1 MRKLLRAGFIIA
13 VCFLV
18 SMSVVYGVEDNS
30 SLEEKWRLP
39 IGSKNVRYE
48 TKYTIILNGE
58 KHEYYL
64 KYKEV
69 IPENKNIKEAKFKG
83 YYWGM
88 KNSNQDLE
96 RDENYIY
103 SKDKVNFTREDVIE
117 FLEIKDEKLVA
128 TIKEGCEFFLYVEP
142 CYNYKKGKWSN
153 TYKSTLRELYK
164 VLPEAKGDVAP
175 YQNAKNESYEIQKEK
190 IQGVEFL
197 RELIVKSMKNLKAQ
211 NLEIYSEFKNEY
223 KGLIKDE
230 MLGNGFY
237 AYHFEKEGI
246 KTGEFIKMITLTLW
260 PNYKAEV
267 PKEGEHALKPYADAL
282 DRIVLMSEEYDF
294 ERLEKKITRKEAAR
308 LLCLFYM
315 KYNSNYVLNN
325 TYEHIQN
332 FKDEALVTEEI
343 ERICID
349 DVVRFGLMKEYED
362 GTFRPNDYLTK
373 KEATKVFEIAKS
385 KK

>member
-1 MRKLLRAGFIIA
+1 MRKILKSGLVIA
-13 VCFLV
+13 VYFLV
-18 SMSVVYGVEDNS
+18 SMSVVYGVENAS
-30 SLEEKWRLP
+30 SLEEKWRLL
-39 IGSKNVRYE
+39 IGSNNVRYE
-48 TKYTIILNGE
+48 TKYTIMLNGE

-69 IPENKNIKEAKFKG
+69 VPENKNINEAKFKG
-83 YYWGM
+83 YYWGI
-88 KNSNQDLE
+88 NNEDLE

-103 SKDKVNFTREDVIE
+103 AKDKVIFTREDVIE
-117 FLEIKDEKLVA
+117 FLEIKDAKLVA
-128 TIKEGCEFFLYVEP
+128 KINEGYEFSLYLEP
-142 CYNYKKGKWSN
+142 VYNYKKGKWSD
-153 TYKSTLRELYK
+153 TYKSTLRELYSM
-164 VLPEAKGDVAP
+164 LPESNGNITP
-175 YQNAKNESYEIQKEK
+175 YQSAKNESGEIQKEK
-190 IQGVEFL
+190 IEGVEFL
-197 RELIVKSMKNLKAQ
+197 RELIVKSIKNLKAP

-230 MLGNGFY
+230 MLSNGFY

-246 KTGEFIKMITLTLW
+246 KTGEFIKMIALTLW
-260 PNYKAEV
+260 PNYKVENV
-267 PKEGEHALKPYADAL
+267 EEGEHSLKPYADAL
-282 DRIVLMSEEYDF
+282 DRIVLMSEDYDF

-325 TYEHIQN
+325 TYEYIQN

-362 GTFRPNDYLTK
+362 GTFKPNDYITK
-373 KEATKVFEIAKS
+373 KEAAEIFEIAKS